1 MLSFCRMGYSRRDS
15 WKSIDWFTVL
25 LYVIMIVAG
34 WVTICGAS
42 YEYDMDKLFA
52 LSSRPVNQLIWMGIS
67 LSVAF
72 SILMIER
79 DFYEV
84 FSYLIYAAI
93 ILLLVATIFLAP
105 DIKGSRSWLVLGPIR
120 LQPAE
125 FAKFATA
132 LAVARLMGTYGFE
145 LARYKNFLMVLG
157 LIFLPMICILL
168 QKETGS
174 ALVYLAFFLMLYRE
188 GMSGYF
194 LLAGVCAVVY
204 FVTGMKYAEVMMGE
218 TVLGVF
224 LVSLLVLFITILL
237 VYVEKKNKQAVQLI
251 SYTSL
256 AVLGISGLISYYYP
270 FNLNIVALSL
280 LGLAVLYLIYVFA
293 GFGCV
298 VSDLSVDTSLGMEL
312 CADCF
317 VCNRFYWISFLGQLC
332 IY

>member
-1 MLSFCRMGYSRRDS
+1 MGYSRRDS

-157 LIFLPMICILL
+157 LIFLPMIAEGNRFGIGLSCVFPDVVSGRNVGILFVGRCLCCCLFCDRDEVCRGHDGRNGLRCI
-168 QKETGS
+168 S
-174 ALVYLAFFLMLYRE
+174 CISSSLVYHNP
-188 GMSGYF
+188 
-194 LLAGVCAVVY
+194 V
-204 FVTGMKYAEVMMGE
+204 
-218 TVLGVF
+218 
-224 LVSLLVLFITILL
+224 
-237 VYVEKKNKQAVQLI
+237 
-251 SYTSL
+251 
-256 AVLGISGLISYYYP
+256 GL
-270 FNLNIVALSL
+270 
-280 LGLAVLYLIYVFA
+280 
-293 GFGCV
+293 C
-298 VSDLSVDTSLGMEL
+298 
-312 CADCF
+312 
-317 VCNRFYWISFLGQLC
+317 
-332 IY
+332 

>member
-1 MLSFCRMGYSRRDS
+1 MQLFCRMGYSSRDS
-15 WKSIDWFTVL
+15 WKSIDWITVL

-67 LSVAF
+67 LCVAF
-72 SILMIER
+72 AILMIER

-84 FSYLIYAAI
+84 FSYLIYGGI

-145 LARYKNFLMVLG
+145 LTRYKNFLMVLG
-157 LIFLPMICILL
+157 LIFLPMVCILL

-204 FVTGMKYAEVMMGE
+204 FVTGMKYADVMMGK
-218 TVLGVF
+218 TPLGIF
-224 LVSLLVLFITILL
+224 LVSLLVLCITVLL
-237 VYVEKKNKQAVQLI
+237 VYIEKKNKLAVQII

-256 AVLGISGLISYYYP
+256 GVLG
-270 FNLNIVALSL
+270 V
-280 LGLAVLYLIYVFA
+280 A
-293 GFGCV
+293 GFLLFPV
-298 VSDLSVDTSLGMEL
+298 
-312 CADCF
+312 
-317 VCNRFYWISFLGQLC
+317 
-332 IY
+332 

>member
-157 LIFLPMICILL
+157 LICLKLL
-168 QKETGS
+168 QKS
-174 ALVYLAFFLMLYRE
+174 IIQQLRLIMVFW
-188 GMSGYF
+188 
-194 LLAGVCAVVY
+194 LL
-204 FVTGMKYAEVMMGE
+204 
-218 TVLGVF
+218 
-224 LVSLLVLFITILL
+224 
-237 VYVEKKNKQAVQLI
+237 
-251 SYTSL
+251 
-256 AVLGISGLISYYYP
+256 
-270 FNLNIVALSL
+270 
-280 LGLAVLYLIYVFA
+280 
-293 GFGCV
+293 
-298 VSDLSVDTSLGMEL
+298 
-312 CADCF
+312 
-317 VCNRFYWISFLGQLC
+317 
-332 IY
+332 